1 MRVWGQFAWGLV
13 CRTLGILGSVA
24 LFGLVSAEVWDAG
37 VRSSGFSRWVPG
49 EDYSQCYCSCRITAM
64 RGCGRYSVGISEEA
78 LQL

>member
-37 VRSSGFSRWVPG
+37 VRASGFSRSGLCEGCSLAVLWFLPYHSDDEGVRQI
-49 EDYSQCYCSCRITAM
+49 QCWH
-64 RGCGRYSVGISEEA
+64 
-78 LQL
+78 L